1 MEAALAQLRVELN
14 VRKSILDDAMNF
26 ARFNSDMME
35 IESWIDDKQKRISAE
50 SDRQAKLTSI
60 EDKMKRLQKHQVL
73 FNFHSL
79 SYSTVFRINSDCVNI
94 NS

>member
-1 MEAALAQLRVELN
+1 MVIFFKVEEALTQLRVQLN
-14 VRKSILDDAMNF
+14 VRKNILDDALSL
-26 ARFNSDMME
+26 ACFNSDMME

-73 FNFHSL
+73 
-79 SYSTVFRINSDCVNI
+79 
-94 NS
+94 